1 MGLIASELRKLTST
15 TTTWVM
21 TAIGVVMVLIGAG
34 FFLFMPEV
42 GLGDFHGTDAQISIF
57 VDQVGGTSFIVLV
70 VALLSVTTE
79 FRHGTIGRTL
89 QITPSRTRTLVGKA
103 VAGTLYAMG
112 FLVIGLVAIAV
123 LLLVRAMTE
132 GVGLSVGP
140 MTLTAVWYAFVGL
153 ALTAWFGVAV
163 GALLRSQ
170 VVALTATLVWLFV
183 LEQAFLGLA
192 PAVGRWLPFNAL
204 SAVFMSDEVAAGM
217 GGGPELLEPLVGLT
231 MFLGY
236 TLAAAVGAIVLMRKR
251 DV

>member
-1 MGLIASELRKLTST
+1 MGLVVSEIRKLTST

-21 TAIGVVMVLIGAG
+21 TAIGVVVILLGAG
-34 FFLFMPEV
+34 FFLFMPDV
-42 GLGDFHGTDAQISIF
+42 GLGDFHGNDAQISVF

-89 QITPSRTRTLVGKA
+89 QITPSRTRSLLAKT
-103 VAGTLYAMG
+103 VAGTLYAAG
-112 FLVIGLVAIAV
+112 YLVVGLLAVVV
-123 LLLVRAMTE
+123 LLVVAAVSE
-132 GVGLSVGP
+132 GVGLGVGRT
-140 MTLTAVWYAFVGL
+140 TLLAVWYAFAGL
-153 ALTAWFGVAV
+153 ALTAWFGVAL

-192 PAVGRWLPFNAL
+192 PSVGRWLPFNAL

-217 GGGPELLEPLVGLT
+217 GGAPELLDPLVGLIT
-231 MFLGY
+231 FLAY
-236 TLAAAVGAIVLMRKR
+236 TLIAAVGAILLMRTR

>member
-1 MGLIASELRKLTST
+1 MGLVASEIRKLTST
-15 TTTWVM
+15 ITTWVM
-21 TAIGVVMVLIGAG
+21 TAIGVAVTLIGAG
-34 FFLFMPEV
+34 LFLFMPDI
-42 GLGDFHGTDAQISIF
+42 GLGDFDGGDAQISVF
-57 VDQVGGTSFIVLV
+57 VDQIGGSSFIVLV

-89 QITPSRTRTLVGKA
+89 QITPSRTRMLLAKIVG
-103 VAGTLYAMG
+103 GTLYAAG
-112 FLVIGLVAIAV
+112 YLVIGLVAITA
-123 LLLVRAMTE
+123 LLLVGAMTE
-132 GVGLSVGP
+132 GVGLSIGR

-153 ALTAWFGVAV
+153 GLTAWFGVAV

-170 VVALTATLVWLFV
+170 VVALTATLVWMFV

-217 GGGPELLEPLVGLT
+217 AGGPDLLDPLVGLVT
-231 MFLGY
+231 FLAY
-236 TLAAAVGAIVLMRKR
+236 TIIAAVGAIVLMRTR